1 MVSNQSK
8 LTTFVFPIM
17 FTDETREDQFVRFAN
32 LLTYETL
39 GKLNYLHA
47 TLTETLRL
55 FPSVPL
61 VILQF
66 LNTL

>member
-1 MVSNQSK
+1 MV
-8 LTTFVFPIM
+8 
-17 FTDETREDQFVRFAN
+17 TDETQEDQFVRFAK

-47 TLTETLRL
+47 ALAETLRL

-61 VILQF
+61 VFIHL
-66 LNTL
+66 LDTL